1 MKDISDCINEYNH
14 LYCVIHPLL
23 EGNILYLKILTIQY
37 VLSFIQ
43 KKRLWCWL
51 TEIEDLETAQ
61 KRADRNILKRLPL
74 AYLNLDY
81 EYALISSLMAT
92 WMVLTS
98 PAFRRFQFRPNV
110 EGTRFKVGEIQ

>member
-1 MKDISDCINEYNH
+1 MKDISDCISEYNH

-37 VLSFIQ
+37 VPIFIQ

-74 AYLNLDY
+74 AYLCLDY
-81 EYALISSLMAT
+81 ERVRAHKHLNGHLDGTDESSFST
-92 WMVLTS
+92 V
-98 PAFRRFQFRPNV
+98 P
-110 EGTRFKVGEIQ
+110 IQTQC